1 MKSNNFYR
9 VEILSSSEKNG
20 TFGGNPILAAL
31 GVATTIIGV
40 TKAVDQA
47 AEWFVSGWNDP
58 Q

>member
-1 MKSNNFYR
+1 MKNNKYYR
-9 VEILSSSEKNG
+9 VEILTPFEKSE

-58 Q
+58 K

>member
-1 MKSNNFYR
+1 MKNSNYYR
-9 VEILSSSEKNG
+9 VEILTSSERAE

-40 TKAVDQA
+40 AKAVDQA

>member
-1 MKSNNFYR
+1 MKNLNYCE
-9 VEILSSSEKNG
+9 VVVLSSTEKEK
-20 TFGGNPILAAL
+20 TYGGNPILAAL
-31 GVATTIIGV
+31 GIATTIIGV